1 MVCVCVRVCVS
12 LIMKF
17 LVYFIKMFL
26 IVARFNLIARGMVLF
41 ADFNKITIAVIIF
54 KEKKMVSNN
63 LMVSGV
69 HEYGID

>member
-1 MVCVCVRVCVS
+1 
-12 LIMKF
+12 
-17 LVYFIKMFL
+17 MFL
-26 IVARFNLIARGMVLF
+26 IVARFDLIARGMVLF